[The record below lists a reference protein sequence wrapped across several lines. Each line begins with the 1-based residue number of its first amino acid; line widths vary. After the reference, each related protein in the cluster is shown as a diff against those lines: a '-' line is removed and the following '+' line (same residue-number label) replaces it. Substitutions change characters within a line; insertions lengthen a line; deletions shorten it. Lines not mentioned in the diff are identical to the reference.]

1 MNKYLN
7 IITCTYPRPH
17 RLHYLNHLK
26 VLLSFQDHIR
36 WFVIDDNHMQDK
48 ELQEFLPNFAIYKH
62 IGPSKDK
69 GHIQRNLALE
79 YIYDM
84 ELDGIIYN
92 ADDDN
97 RYDIRIFDEIRKSIH
112 FSMFPVG
119 GDIRGVENESERPVV
134 DPNTKKFIKWDSP
147 WHQRKYPM
155 DMGGFAFNSLLLHK
169 LEKPFWQHAGVG
181 GESEFI
187 DKIIN
192 SVDDIE
198 FLCDNCTKT
207 WVFHNAL
214 DLDRK

>member
-7 IITCTYPRPH
+7 IITATYPRPY

-26 VLLSFQDHIR
+26 TLLCFQDHIR
-36 WFVIDDNHMQDK
+36 WFVIDDNYNIDK
-48 ELQEFLPNFAIYKH
+48 ELQNFLPNFAIYKN

-69 GHIQRNLALE
+69 GHMQRNLALE
-79 YIYDM
+79 YIYDNK
-84 ELDGIIYN
+84 LDGIIYN

-97 RYDIRIFDEIRKSIH
+97 RYDIRIFEEIRKTKH

-119 GDIRGVENESERPVV
+119 GDIKGVETKSERPIV
-134 DPNTKKFIKWDSP
+134 DTKTKKFIKWDSV
-147 WHQRKYPM
+147 WGDRKYPM
-155 DMGGFAFNSLLLHK
+155 DMGGFAFNSILLQK
-169 LEKPFWQHAGVG
+169 LQKPLWRHEGIG

-187 DKIIN
+187 DKIID

-198 FLCDNCTKT
+198 FLCNDCTQT

-214 DLDRK
+214 DFDRK